1 MPRVKFST
9 SGVRPEIGI
18 FSYGSSKEASETSG
32 QFEFDVSS
40 LRDPSGQKQFNGFNG
55 VYPNVRDWVGTDRR
69 VPIIIR
75 DCLLLADDLIKPK
88 PQGDSKVPKAM
99 SVWLSF
105 SFKDFHG
112 KWIAPAVAELVAE
125 RLSKEGFNVAVHHK
139 CIPEEQFPKIA
150 VESK

>member
-18 FSYGSSKEASETSG
+18 FSYGSSKEASEASG

-40 LRDPSGQKQFNGFNG
+40 FRDPGGQKQFAGTNGL
-55 VYPNVRDWVGTDRR
+55 YPDVRDWVGTDRR

-75 DCLLLADDLIKPK
+75 DCLLLADDIIRPK
-88 PQGDSKVPKAM
+88 PQANSNVPKAL

-112 KWIAPAVAELVAE
+112 TWIAPAVAELVANS
-125 RLSKEGFNVAVHHK
+125 LSEAGFNVAVHHK
-139 CIPEEQFPKIA
+139 CIPEDQFPKGPISA
-150 VESK
+150 